1 MTNEERV
8 QAYAMRLEGCSLQEC
23 AERFG
28 VTREYIRQITPPI
41 GNYARTRSKYD
52 KCLYPR
58 IADWLYENRFSYT
71 RFCKMINV
79 SAVSGRAYLTGETRP
94 TKDFID
100 AVLLATGMKY
110 EEAFATKED

>member
-23 AERFG
+23 ADRFG

-41 GNYARTRSKYD
+41 GSYAKQRSRYD
-52 KCLYPR
+52 KCIYPN
-58 IADWLYENRFSYT
+58 IAKWLYDNRYSYT
-71 RFCKMINV
+71 RFLKLINV
-79 SAVSGRAYLTGETRP
+79 SFVTGYGYLTGNVRP

-100 AVLLATGMKY
+100 VVLLATGMKY
-110 EEAFATKED
+110 EEAFSTKEA